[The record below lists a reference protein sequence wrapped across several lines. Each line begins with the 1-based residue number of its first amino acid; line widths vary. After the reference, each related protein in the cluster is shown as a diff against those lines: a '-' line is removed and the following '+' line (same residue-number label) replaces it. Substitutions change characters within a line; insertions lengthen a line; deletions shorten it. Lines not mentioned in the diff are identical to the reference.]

1 MNKLLLLLSLIAVDF
16 GWDNRSM
23 VLAETQP
30 EAKASPSATAS
41 PAVED
46 ENKPQVLKTSP
57 SGTFRVVQNGEEF
70 WIVRAADEN
79 QRTKMHSAE
88 LVIPEEFRF
97 SPDEK
102 WLYVELHHGSC
113 MSGADLYR
121 KSDSKAAGPNDVG
134 PFQLIKPSLE
144 DGAWAEALKQRL
156 FTKNFADEGLCAMVR
171 FGAWS
176 DDSGRLL
183 LVIRGGEERRETVG
197 RYLYYN
203 TRTSEFELTSYLRK
217 VNAASAKSH
226 EINVLACAEPVGPLP
241 DEATL
246 KQRYAEVD
254 KKLNENY
261 QMLIAEAEKEEKET
275 VAELRRSQREWLKA
289 RDAGLKI
296 YLAAFSPA
304 EKERRRLQFLIDVSR
319 AEAEAD
325 EDAAAPAK

>member
-1 MNKLLLLLSLIAVDF
+1 MKKLLLLLTLITLDC
-16 GWDNRSM
+16 GWNSPSM
-23 VLAETQP
+23 LSAQTEPDV
-30 EAKASPSATAS
+30 KASPSATAS
-41 PAVED
+41 AAAED

-70 WIVRAADEN
+70 SIVRAADEN

-121 KSDSKAAGPNDVG
+121 RSDSKTAGPNDVG
-134 PFQLIKPSLE
+134 LFQPIEPSLG
-144 DGAWAEALKQRL
+144 DGSWAEAVKQKL
-156 FTKNFADEGLCAMVR
+156 FTKHFADEGTCAMVR
-171 FGAWS
+171 FGGWS

-183 LVIRGGEERRETVG
+183 LMIRGGEERRETVG

-203 TRTSEFELTSYLRK
+203 TRTSGFELTPYLRK
-217 VNAASAKSH
+217 VNAGSAKSH
-226 EINVLACAEPVGPLP
+226 EMNVLACAEPLDPLP

-246 KQRYAEVD
+246 KQRYAAMD

-261 QMLIAEAEKEEKET
+261 HKMIVAAEKEGKET

-289 RDAGLKI
+289 RDAGLQI

-304 EKERRRLQFLIDVSR
+304 EKERRRLQFLIDVSQ
-319 AEAEAD
+319 AQAEAD
-325 EDAAAPAK
+325 EDAAAPAQ